1 MPHDREAALETPDPR
16 TGENSE
22 GPPPGRRLILDP
34 VRLELGPPG
43 SDAERR
49 LVDRYGGRLVR
60 YFLKRGLSPEDA
72 EDLTQDVLIRVF
84 NGEAR
89 LDSRTGLEAW
99 LFEIAK
105 HVALNHHRSRTALKR
120 SAVVVSLN
128 EPASPEG
135 DGPRRE
141 PKDEEP
147 DARDRLLREERLAR
161 LTAALDG
168 LPPQMRRCVRL
179 RIDQDR
185 KIEEIA
191 ILLRMSP
198 NTVKSHLHHATLRLR
213 SRLEGDF
220 GPFDL

>member
-16 TGENSE
+16 TVANPQA
-22 GPPPGRRLILDP
+22 PPPGRRLVLDP

-43 SDAERR
+43 SDAERL

-60 YFLKRGLSPEDA
+60 YLAKRGLSPEDA

-84 NGEAR
+84 QGEAR
-89 LDSRTGLEAW
+89 LDSRTELEAW

-105 HVALNHHRSRTALKR
+105 RVALNHYRSRTALKR
-120 SAVVVSLN
+120 SAVVVSLD
-128 EPASPEG
+128 EPVSVEAEV
-135 DGPRRE
+135 PRRE

-161 LTAALDG
+161 LAVALDE
-168 LPPQMRRCVRL
+168 LPPQMRQCVRL
-179 RIDQDR
+179 RVDQDR

-191 ILLRMSP
+191 ILLRMSA
-198 NTVKSHLHHATLRLR
+198 NTVKSHLHHAKLRLR
-213 SRLEGDF
+213 ERLKDEW